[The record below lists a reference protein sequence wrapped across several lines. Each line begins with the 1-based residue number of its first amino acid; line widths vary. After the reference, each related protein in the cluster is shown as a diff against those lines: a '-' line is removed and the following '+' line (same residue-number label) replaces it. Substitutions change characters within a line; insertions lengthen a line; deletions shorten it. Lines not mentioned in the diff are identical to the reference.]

1 MPTVLITGA
10 SRGLGLEFVRQYAA
24 DGWRVIAAARD
35 PAHSEPLAA
44 LARAGDVRL
53 HALDVADHAAI
64 EALARTLA
72 GESIDVL
79 INNAGLMG
87 GVGSATDG
95 ARAQVFGRTDYA
107 EWERV
112 LRVNVL
118 APMKMSEAFVEHLAA
133 GGGGKIVTLSSVLGS
148 IGGNAQGGLYV
159 YRTSKSAVN
168 ALMRSMA
175 LDLAPRGILA
185 VAVHPGWVSTDMGG
199 ARAPLKPE
207 ASIAGLRQ
215 LIARL
220 GPAESGR
227 FWRYDGEEIPW

>member
-1 MPTVLITGA
+1 MPTVLVTGA
-10 SRGLGLEFVRQYAA
+10 SRGLGLEFARQYAA
-24 DGWRVIAAARD
+24 DGWRVMAAARD
-35 PAHSEPLAA
+35 PAGSDALAA
-44 LARAGDVRL
+44 LAKTGDVRL

-64 EALARTLA
+64 DALARALA

-87 GVGSATDG
+87 GEGSASDG
-95 ARAQVFGRTDYA
+95 ARGQAFGRTDYA

-118 APMKMSEAFVEHLAA
+118 GPMKVAEAFVEHVAA

-148 IGGNAQGGLYV
+148 IGSNTQGGLYT
-159 YRTSKSAVN
+159 YRSSKSAVN

-175 LDLAPRGILA
+175 LDLAPRGVVA

-199 ARAPLKPE
+199 ARAPLKAE

-227 FWRYDGEEIPW
+227 FWRYDGEEMPW

>member
-10 SRGLGLEFVRQYAA
+10 SRGLGLEFARQYAA
-24 DGWRVIAAARD
+24 DGWQVIATARD
-35 PAHSEPLAA
+35 PAGSEALATV
-44 LARAGDVRL
+44 ARAGNVEL
-53 HALDVADHAAI
+53 HALDVADLAAVA
-64 EALARTLA
+64 ALARTLE
-72 GESIDVL
+72 GRSIDLL

-87 GVGSATDG
+87 GTGSATDG
-95 ARAQVFGRTDYA
+95 ARAQAFGRTDYA

-118 APMKMSEAFVEHLAA
+118 APMKVCEAFVEHLAA

-148 IGGNAQGGLYV
+148 IGSNAQGGLYL
-159 YRTSKSAVN
+159 YRSSKSAVN
-168 ALMRSMA
+168 AVMRSVA
-175 LDLAPRGILA
+175 LDLAPRGIVA
-185 VAVHPGWVSTDMGG
+185 VAVHPGWASTDMGG

-207 ASIAGLRQ
+207 ASVAALRQ

-227 FWRYDGEEIPW
+227 FWRYDGEEMPW